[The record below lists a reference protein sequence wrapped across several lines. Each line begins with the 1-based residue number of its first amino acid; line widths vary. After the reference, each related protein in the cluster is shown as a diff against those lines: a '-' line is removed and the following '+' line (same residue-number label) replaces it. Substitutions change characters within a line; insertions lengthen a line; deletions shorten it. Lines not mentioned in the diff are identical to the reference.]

1 MGITFTWLIKFI
13 VHAQYSTQHDKR
25 HIYRLYIV
33 YMIYAPATGPGY
45 IPLFRQLNIPITICI
60 HVHVF
65 LLIANFTYKCTN
77 PNPS

>member
-1 MGITFTWLIKFI
+1 
-13 VHAQYSTQHDKR
+13 
-25 HIYRLYIV
+25 
-33 YMIYAPATGPGY
+33 MIYAPATGPGY